1 MSKTYW
7 LVSSNG
13 VPKTTKKNNQLF
25 LGDVNAGSIKELK
38 RSEKYNYVYYLKDTN
53 ESILD
58 KNITSQISIKMKL
71 EAMKMIPKDLIY
83 VSAFLFIYFALYM
96 FFTIREVEDA
106 SIYIAFAAMVST
118 FLISFI
124 KIFKKD
130 TILGPISTIAI
141 GAGVAYIITNNYL
154 LINNKMNLPS
164 FLNKTNIGN
173 LLTVICSIITLIGYV
188 NDAYLTFQRE
198 KHISIIEENSK

>member
-1 MSKTYW
+1 
-7 LVSSNG
+7 
-13 VPKTTKKNNQLF
+13 
-25 LGDVNAGSIKELK
+25 
-38 RSEKYNYVYYLKDTN
+38 
-53 ESILD
+53 
-58 KNITSQISIKMKL
+58 
-71 EAMKMIPKDLIY
+71 
-83 VSAFLFIYFALYM
+83 M
-96 FFTIREVEDA
+96 FFTIREVENA

-130 TILGPISTIAI
+130 AILGPISTIAI

-198 KHISIIEENSK
+198 KHISTIEENSK

>member
-13 VPKTTKKNNQLF
+13 VPKPAKKNNQIV
-25 LGDVNAGSIKELK
+25 LGDVKAGSVKELK
-38 RSEKYNYVYYLKDTN
+38 RSEKYDYIYYLKNTD

-58 KNITSQISIKMKL
+58 KNITSKINIKTKL
-71 EAMKMIPKDLIY
+71 EAIKMIPKNLVY
-83 VSAFLFIYFALYM
+83 ASALLFIYFALYM
-96 FFTIREVEDA
+96 FFTIREVEDVP
-106 SIYIAFAAMVST
+106 ICIAFAALIST

-130 TILGPISTIAI
+130 AIFGPISTIAI
-141 GAGVAYIITNNYL
+141 GVGVAYIITNKYL
-154 LINNKMNLPS
+154 LINSEMNLPP

-198 KHISIIEENSK
+198 KHILTIEENSK

>member
-25 LGDVNAGSIKELK
+25 LGDVNAGSVKELK
-38 RSEKYNYVYYLKDTN
+38 RSEKYNYVYYLKDTD

-58 KNITSQISIKMKL
+58 KNITSQISIKTKW

-96 FFTIREVEDA
+96 FFTIREVENA

-130 TILGPISTIAI
+130 AILGPISTIAI

-198 KHISIIEENSK
+198 KHISTIEENSK